1 MHDIVILANG
11 KADSETKQKAG
22 VDFRSELPWN
32 GKTLVDHVYNVAKE
46 FADPIVIGGPIR
58 DGWRQVPGG
67 DSFVESMS
75 IGASLVT
82 KSHFLLIT
90 ADLPFLK
97 AESIQAFLSNADP
110 EAGWNYPI
118 IPIEE
123 CRRDHPDLPR
133 TTMRLR
139 EGEFTGGNI
148 ALIEQHAF
156 QTARPFIQKAYDAR
170 KSPLKL
176 GQIAGFRTLALIA
189 ATKLL
194 PKATTL
200 PALEKTIGAFLKAR
214 AKAIIVRASDI
225 GTDIDD
231 YSQYQAILRGSDS
244 SN

>member
-1 MHDIVILANG
+1 MHDIVILAGG
-11 KADSETKQKAG
+11 KADPETREKAG
-22 VDFRSELPWN
+22 VNFRSELPWQ
-32 GKTLVDHVYNVAKE
+32 GSTLVDHVYNVARE
-46 FADPIVIGGPIR
+46 FAEPIVVGGPQR
-58 DGWRQVPGG
+58 EGWRQAPGG

-82 KSHFLLIT
+82 DSHFLLIT

-97 AESIQAFLSNADP
+97 AESLHAFLSNCDP

-123 CRRDHPDLPR
+123 CRRDHPNLPR

-170 KSPLKL
+170 KSPIKL
-176 GQIAGFRTLALIA
+176 GQIAGIKTLALIA

-194 PKATTL
+194 PKVTTL
-200 PALEKTIGAFLKAR
+200 PALERTIGAFLKSP
-214 AKAIIVRASDI
+214 AKAVITHASDI

-231 YSQYQAILRGSDS
+231 YAQYQAILRGSES
-244 SN
+244 